1 MDGQPPL
8 TSLLIAEPIIP
19 CGRIVFRKDTWGK
32 FNLVGCSDPPGSWRM
47 EMQTLPSLSMLGCHI
62 SVRILHVYKCYTCF
76 TTQILYIATLFLLAT
91 SKYVNIAYS
100 ISVSASHL
108 STGGLRGYS
117 FGKRRWHLKMY
128 IDVYLFSCK
137 TSSFNSGVH
146 LKMIT
151 HLKKPPS
158 YKVSGGPMMST

>member
-1 MDGQPPL
+1 MVFV
-8 TSLLIAEPIIP
+8 IAYIS
-19 CGRIVFRKDTWGK
+19 TY
-32 FNLVGCSDPPGSWRM
+32 
-47 EMQTLPSLSMLGCHI
+47 LSMF
-62 SVRILHVYKCYTCF
+62 VR
-76 TTQILYIATLFLLAT
+76 IATLFLLAT

-100 ISVSASHL
+100 ISVSARHL

-128 IDVYLFSCK
+128 IDVYSLSCK